1 MDALQVIAPLI
12 GVVLGS
18 GLSGLSTYIRE
29 RKERKRTIALALTD
43 LLEVRHHIVAA
54 DFAVKALQL
63 RVEIPASAISALRNL
78 LDQISPLDGELH
90 TRYNNAVSL
99 IAGVDPVLAF
109 TLRSKNA
116 MPTLVSAL
124 RRIAAS
130 APTEVENF
138 EAVEKVLW
146 SALVP
151 NLDAAVLELAA
162 QHSFSTSRKVKRLV
176 KSANDEPPEV
186 AALLKSLVPPGA

>member
-54 DFAVKALQL
+54 DFTVKALQL
-63 RVEIPASAISALRNL
+63 RVEVPASALSALRNL

-109 TLRSKNA
+109 TLRSKNT
-116 MPTLVSAL
+116 MPTLISSL
-124 RRIAAS
+124 RRLAAS

-138 EAVEKVLW
+138 EAIEKVLW

-162 QHSFSTSRKVKRLV
+162 QHSFSTSRKVKRIV
-176 KSANDEPPEV
+176 KSAKDEPPEV
-186 AALLKSLVPPGA
+186 AALLKSLVPPCA